1 MGRGP
6 ASVSQADIARALRA
20 IQQTGA
26 QMALEITSD
35 GAIRLIPVEAIP
47 TGKIKAKRREPIP
60 L

>member
-20 IQQTGA
+20 IRQTGST
-26 QMALEITSD
+26 MALEITSD
-35 GAIRLIPVEAIP
+35 GSIRLIPVEAI
-47 TGKIKAKRREPIP
+47 TAGKAKPKRREPVP

>member
-20 IQQTGA
+20 IKQA
-26 QMALEITSD
+26 DVQMAVEITSD

-47 TGKIKAKRREPIP
+47 AIRSKAKRREPIP

>member
-20 IQQTGA
+20 LQQTGVK
-26 QMALEITSD
+26 MALEITSD
-35 GAIRLIPVEAIP
+35 GSIRLIPVEAIP
-47 TGKIKAKRREPIP
+47 TGKVKPKRREPVP

>member
-26 QMALEITSD
+26 QMALEITTD

-47 TGKIKAKRREPIP
+47 AGKIKAKRREPIP